1 MSTKRGSDLA
11 VPDITEDAAERKRIL
26 NVLAQRR
33 YRKRKKDRLQTLQR
47 QVQRQAEKVSL
58 FAGSSNSG
66 TLQSSIPE
74 ETPPA
79 SGHTTELRPQH
90 PDEILSPGALSDP
103 VPAIYHEPTPDS
115 LFLSLLSAPDFFI
128 PQFSDGDPFTIP
140 SPPTSITS
148 NSLEHDPKAQ
158 DQSLNWPNL
167 TSNHVTN
174 TSNPTLSDCL
184 QTSESSIF
192 TFPDDSLLQVPRV
205 KLLNAAMQV
214 ALRLGVADMLWD
226 LTAISPFYK
235 GNPAG
240 RATCLALTS
249 SSFSPSS
256 SSPATETEAQYTHLP
271 THLRPTRSQ
280 LLLPHHPMLDILPW
294 PSTRDKLIQI
304 FHFPPHLRPTAAR
317 DPMGLLGFAYD
328 MEDEGG
334 EGIRVASGDV
344 FEPDGWEIGQLV
356 FERWWWAFEGGVV
369 ERCDRAR
376 RGRGERGLV
385 LGVIG

>member
-1 MSTKRGSDLA
+1 MSDKRGSDLA

-47 QVQRQAEKVSL
+47 QVQRQADKASL
-58 FAGSSNSG
+58 TVGSSNLG
-66 TLQSSIPE
+66 TLQSSTVE
-74 ETPPA
+74 ETSPAFGHNTGPPLQD
-79 SGHTTELRPQH
+79 SDDSLLKDT
-90 PDEILSPGALSDP
+90 LSDP
-103 VPAIYHEPTPDS
+103 IPTIHQSPDP
-115 LFLSLLSAPDFFI
+115 LFFCLLSAPDSFI
-128 PQFSDGDPFTIP
+128 PQFSDDNPFIIP
-140 SPPTSITS
+140 SPPAFISS
-148 NSLEHDPKAQ
+148 DSSGKDPNPQ
-158 DQSLNWPNL
+158 CQSLSWPNPASTHL
-167 TSNHVTN
+167 TN
-174 TSNPTLSDCL
+174 TSTPTLSDCL

-192 TFPDDSLLQVPRV
+192 TFPDDTLLEVPRV

-240 RATCLALTS
+240 RDTCLALTS
-249 SSFSPSS
+249 SSLPSTS
-256 SSPATETEAQYTHLP
+256 QETGPNTEPQYTSLP
-271 THLRPTRSQ
+271 RHLRPTKSQ

-304 FHFPPHLRPTAAR
+304 FNFPPHLRPAAAR

-334 EGIRVASGDV
+334 EGIRVANGDV

-376 RGRGERGLV
+376 RGRGEGGLV
-385 LGVIG
+385 LGVVG